1 MKTMNTEELAEYM
14 GTHPWQVREWIKN
27 GMPIHKKGIGGRGE
41 NGANQFLLND
51 VVGWMKDRALK
62 AALRSAETE
71 VVSSEEAKRR
81 KLAAEAALQ
90 EIELAKAKGLVIDL
104 ESIERDLSN
113 RFAELRSNIRKVPE
127 RVALRVVAETDE
139 TKIKAILR
147 EEIDAALEALTSHAA
162 YEENRDSED

>member
-1 MKTMNTEELAEYM
+1 MRTVTTQEIAEMM
-14 GTHPWQVREWIKN
+14 GKHEWEIRQWIRE
-27 GMPIHKKGIGGRGE
+27 GMPVHKKGTGGRGK
-41 NGANQFLLND
+41 NAANLFLLRD
-51 VVGWMKDRALK
+51 VVGWLQDRALK
-62 AALRSAETE
+62 SALRSSDNE

-90 EIELAKAKGLVIDL
+90 EIELAKAKGLVVDL

-127 RVALRVVAETDE
+127 RVALRLVAESE
-139 TKIKAILR
+139 EAEIKRILR

-162 YEENRDSED
+162 YKEDDHSLN